1 MIQTPYQ
8 QNIEIIK
15 GFFRKPVVLVL
26 SVCSFVSIGLN
37 LLMIFLSPFNALAQ
51 KAISEYSTAY
61 DTSQFSDGFIIGG
74 SVSVTTI
81 LFALTFLL
89 FYLFSKKQNNSLSAP
104 SIMFKVLAIIE
115 LVLMIIATLLVIAAL
130 VVLGILLL
138 VVMNAS
144 DSPVSPSQL
153 TAMSALYIIL
163 LIVLIPTFVFILLH
177 SIAQLQFAN
186 SIRKSLTTIYLHRK
200 GANLYGALHII
211 FAVLTAVILV
221 FEIFFVLVISVS
233 QQIYLSPVQITG
245 MFMQSIL
252 GIALNIITAVVAISY
267 SSYIKNISMKFQTE
281 APAPQAAPSDNF
293 AQAPVVNYQP
303 ASFDGNPY
311 AAQTAVPQA
320 PVREDFVQ
328 PAPVNEAPAV
338 QEAPATEEPS
348 VEEVIEEP
356 VQNSEPVAEPPK
368 APVKEAS
375 APSTDSGY
383 RAVKFCTECGKPV
396 GPDDYFCNNCGK
408 EIIRKI

>member
-1 MIQTPYQ
+1 
-8 QNIEIIK
+8 
-15 GFFRKPVVLVL
+15 
-26 SVCSFVSIGLN
+26 
-37 LLMIFLSPFNALAQ
+37 
-51 KAISEYSTAY
+51 
-61 DTSQFSDGFIIGG
+61 
-74 SVSVTTI
+74 
-81 LFALTFLL
+81 
-89 FYLFSKKQNNSLSAP
+89 
-104 SIMFKVLAIIE
+104 
-115 LVLMIIATLLVIAAL
+115 
-130 VVLGILLL
+130 
-138 VVMNAS
+138 
-144 DSPVSPSQL
+144 
-153 TAMSALYIIL
+153 
-163 LIVLIPTFVFILLH
+163 
-177 SIAQLQFAN
+177 
-186 SIRKSLTTIYLHRK
+186 
-200 GANLYGALHII
+200 
-211 FAVLTAVILV
+211 
-221 FEIFFVLVISVS
+221 
-233 QQIYLSPVQITG
+233 

-303 ASFDGNPY
+303 ASFDCNPY
-311 AAQTAVPQA
+311 AAQAAVPQA

-328 PAPVNEAPAV
+328 PAHVNEAPAV

-356 VQNSEPVAEPPK
+356 VQNPEPVAEPPK